1 MEKNIISIL
10 KTNFS
15 KKHIEREFP
24 YISGILLILTFI
36 VVFIVPIFPELY
48 FTYFFTI
55 LITCIFFSAVFSL
68 KNNHILLV
76 TGAVLLSTGIWISI
90 LNNLETLSTIL
101 KIFQFF
107 FFLFLVG
114 SLITQISRT
123 TSVTLK
129 VIIDSI
135 TGYLL
140 LGFAFN
146 IIVTV
151 ISILIPNAY
160 NVNFISKASDHIPDT
175 IQNNMYYTF
184 ITFTTTGYGDILPTH
199 PLTKSLAVLIS
210 VSGQLY
216 IAIIIAM
223 LVGKYSSSTNN

>member
-1 MEKNIISIL
+1 MTRL
-10 KTNFS
+10 KMNLP
-15 KKHIEREFP
+15 KKRIEREFL
-24 YISGILLILTFI
+24 YASGILLFLTLI
-36 VVFIVPIFPELY
+36 VVFVVPIFPKLY
-48 FTYFFTI
+48 FTYAFTF

-68 KNNHILLV
+68 KNNHLFLV
-76 TGAVLLSTGIWISI
+76 TGAVLLSAGIWISI
-90 LNNLETLSTIL
+90 LNDLEALEAVL

-114 SLITQISRT
+114 SLIAQVSRT
-123 TSVTLK
+123 ESVNLK

-146 IIVTV
+146 IMVTV
-151 ISILIPNAY
+151 ISIWVPHAY
-160 NVNFISKASDHIPDT
+160 NVTFVCKTDAQLPTEIHDI
-175 IQNNMYYTF
+175 MYYTF
-184 ITFTTTGYGDILPTH
+184 MTFTTTGYGDILPNH
-199 PLTKSLAVLIS
+199 PLAKSLAVLIS

-223 LVGKYSSSTNN
+223 LIGKYASMGKDVTE